1 MPGTRSDLALR
12 VVQFV
17 SATLAVIAMTR
28 ADDFSDA
35 SAFSFLVAACSLQT
49 LWSFMLAVLDIV
61 VMVSHYPLLVD
72 HLVASKVIFGDVRL
86 HFDPRNCLPWFPQI
100 TGMLTFC
107 SSTASCGMVVYLH
120 YDIETCATEHCTQFQ
135 NATKMAFISV
145 AAVVPSLIINYISL

>member
-1 MPGTRSDLALR
+1 MPPNPLAYLSGMPGTRSDLALR
-12 VVQFV
+12 VVQFI

-49 LWSFMLAVLDIV
+49 LWSFLLAVLDIV

-72 HLVASKVIFGDVRL
+72 HLVASKVIFGDV
-86 HFDPRNCLPWFPQI
+86 I

-145 AAVVPSLIINYISL
+145 AAVIPSLIINYISL